1 MDRAELLPVEIVDAL
16 ERGAVIVTGNQR
28 AARTLR
34 RGFDQRNRQ
43 LGLKSWT
50 PAAVL
55 AWDAWTAALVVKGEP
70 KWLRHFF
77 LCEISAKG
85 FGAP

>member
-1 MDRAELLPVEIVDAL
+1 MDGAELVPVEIVDAL
-16 ERGAVIVTGNQR
+16 ERGAIVVTGNQR

-50 PAAVL
+50 PASVL
-55 AWDAWTAALVVKGEP
+55 AWDAWTRRVV
-70 KWLRHFF
+70 
-77 LCEISAKG
+77 A
-85 FGAP
+85 